1 MFWKR
6 CFLTV
11 MFVIFS
17 MFDALGAEYS
27 LDVSLGTDGKNVELS
42 VYQVGEKRNGAWELT
57 EKYQEAGIDL
67 NQLDNAEKSQEAAE
81 ELTVWTKEKGLFC
94 VAKGRT
100 NNKGNVRFSC
110 GEGAYLV
117 CQTAGLGTASPVICF
132 LPSAD
137 GSLSLHASLKYEKE
151 EEPEKPT
158 KPDPTKPEPSEEE
171 PTKPD
176 PTEPE
181 PSEEEPTKPEPSKE
195 EPTKPDPT
203 KPEPSGDGPNEPDG
217 PEPSGGQPDHP
228 DEPTNPEPSGGGPD
242 IPERTSGPD
251 IPNGGGPGEKPN
263 AMLSDGLLP
272 GIAGQI
278 SAALADLKIPR
289 MGDTSNLSLLFGIM
303 LVSLG
308 GILLLIYVRIRSRQ
322 NQDSDSS
329 KGQYKREGGERKRSR
344 RRPGPR

>member
-17 MFDALGAEYS
+17 MFYALGAEYS

-42 VYQVGEKRNGAWELT
+42 VYQVGEKQNGAWELT

-81 ELTVWTKEKGLFC
+81 ELTAWTKEKGLFC

-117 CQTAGLGTASPVICF
+117 CQTAGPGTASPVICF

-151 EEPEKPT
+151 EEPT
-158 KPDPTKPEPSEEE
+158 KPDT
-171 PTKPD
+171 
-176 PTEPE
+176 
-181 PSEEEPTKPEPSKE
+181 
-195 EPTKPDPT
+195 T
-203 KPEPSGDGPNEPDG
+203 KPEPSGDGPDEPDR
-217 PEPSGGQPDHP
+217 PEPSGSQPDHP
-228 DEPTNPEPSGGGPD
+228 DEPTNPGPSEGRPDVPEGP
-242 IPERTSGPD
+242 SGPD
-251 IPNGGGPGEKPN
+251 IPDGGGPGEEPD
-263 AMLSDGLLP
+263 ATLSDGLLP

-278 SAALADLKIPR
+278 STALAGLKIPR
-289 MGDTSNLSLLFGIM
+289 MGDTSNLSLLLGIM

-322 NQDSDSS
+322 NQDSDSR
-329 KGQYKREGGERKRSR
+329 KERYQRDCRERKRSR